1 MKRTTFILISATVLV
16 VAVAVVVISRS
27 QMSQPSSPPAK
38 PARQYQESPMLRD
51 RVKRGEL
58 PPVEQ
63 RLPENPMVV
72 TPTESVGRY
81 DSEPKKPQ
89 SP

>member
-1 MKRTTFILISATVLV
+1 MRRMIVVLV
-16 VAVAVVVISRS
+16 PAAVLIIAAAVFVVIRSR
-27 QMSQPSSPPAK
+27 PVPPPA
-38 PARQYQESPMLRD
+38 AQSRRQYSESPMLRD
-51 RVKRGEL
+51 RVERGEL

-63 RLPENPMVV
+63 RLPDNPMVV

-81 DSEPKKPQ
+81 DSEPRKPQ